1 MTNRIITSCYIEVQT
16 VNLGLPSKMEE
27 LKETHEQ
34 ERKLSHAVNKP
45 GDDQGSSQGGR
56 KHHLRTV
63 AVTRSK
69 YQVDH

>member
-1 MTNRIITSCYIEVQT
+1 
-16 VNLGLPSKMEE
+16 MEE